1 MFWLGVGVGRVEEF
15 RVSDEDGSDDGNP
28 RQRRRGEIS
37 LRAVSPVGLCRSS
50 SSQKLRP
57 QILTCLS
64 SGTWPNVN
72 MYFRL
77 TPVCFFIAQEKTS
90 ATISLSTVSASLVA
104 AWVAGRQAARSTDDA
119 ALEPS
124 DIFSHRKGGAAGP
137 GAKRGERALS
147 I

>member
-15 RVSDEDGSDDGNP
+15 RVSDEDGGDDGNP

-104 AWVAGRQAARSTDDA
+104 AWVARHQAARSSDDA